1 MKAIYVRVSTNEQLT
16 DRQKINKEG
25 KVYEDKISGTV
36 PFAQRP
42 QASKLINDI
51 EQGKITEVEVSSL
64 SRLGRKMSDLIYLI
78 DYFDSKKINLIIKDL
93 GLSSLT
99 NGKKNK
105 MFSLVSLM
113 LSSFSEMQRDEML
126 ESQAQA
132 IAIKKLKGLKYHDK
146 ERQKETPETIIEKY
160 KNVIKDINSGV
171 TDAQILKTNY
181 IIFDKNFYNLT
192 EVEKKRYRGKAI
204 SRNTL
209 KKIKGIIC

>member
-1 MKAIYVRVSTNEQLT
+1 MKAIYVRTSTAEQLT

-99 NGKKNK
+99 NGNKNK

-113 LSSFSEMQRDEML
+113 LANFAEMQRQEML

-132 IAIKKLKGLKYHDK
+132 IAIKKAKGLNYHNTDRKK
-146 ERQKETPETIIEKY
+146 EDTTELLEKY
-160 KNVIKDINSGV
+160 KNVVKDLKKGV
-171 TDAQILKTNY
+171 SDAQILKTNY
-181 IIFDKNFYNLT
+181 IVYDKNYINLT
-192 EVEKKRYRGKAI
+192 DKEKKTYKGKAI

-209 KKIKGIIC
+209 KKIKKLIN